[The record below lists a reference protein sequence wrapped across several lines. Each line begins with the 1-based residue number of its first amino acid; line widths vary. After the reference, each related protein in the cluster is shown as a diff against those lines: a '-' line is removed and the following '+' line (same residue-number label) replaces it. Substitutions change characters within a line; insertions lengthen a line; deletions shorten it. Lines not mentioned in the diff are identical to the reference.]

1 MSLSGARRTFLF
13 PVHVLGLLVLLI
25 TLAGGGRHAFAHAA
39 LVESVPADGAVLT
52 AAPADVTL
60 RFSEPVAPVMLRV
73 LDIDAKPVADGARA
87 QVEDTIIRLPLP
99 AGLAHGT
106 YVVSY
111 RVISV
116 DSHPISGAVVFSIG
130 DSSAAD
136 RLSRAHSL
144 GRWMAPTIAAV
155 RALFV
160 AALLIAA
167 GTMLALWRLADFAPD
182 AVRHN
187 RRVVV
192 IATGVALGSGAVLL
206 GLTARDFAG
215 TSLAGVVEVEAWQV
229 LLTSS
234 LARSLAVAT
243 AGLVLILAALW
254 RLAPGSNRVTA
265 VAGSLIA
272 ITSFA
277 LTGHA
282 ATAAPQQVM
291 RWAVPLH
298 AVCAAFWLGSLP
310 VLAAS
315 LRTDPANRA
324 MALVQRFSTHA
335 IWAVALILALGLVI
349 AIVQVEHLDML
360 WLTAYGRI
368 LLAKLGAVA
377 LLLAVAIHNKW
388 RTTPRLAADARAVQE
403 LRRAIGVEYILFA
416 TVLALTAALGQVEP
430 PRVRI
435 ARDTAAIAGGA
446 AAFSASLAQGS
457 YRITLSVSPARAGHN
472 ALAVEVA
479 DPNGQRLAPQEVA
492 FELSLPAAGI
502 EPLRR
507 KAGRDAAGRFL
518 HHGSEL
524 SLAATWHV
532 EVHVLIDDFTKT
544 IAAFDV
550 PIR

>member
-1 MSLSGARRTFLF
+1 MNLSGARRTFVVPAHYLT
-13 PVHVLGLLVLLI
+13 LLVLLL
-25 TLAGGGRHAFAHAA
+25 TLAGARHAYAHAA
-39 LVESVPADGAVLT
+39 LVELVPADGAVLA

-73 LDIDAKPVADGARA
+73 LDIEAKPVADGARA

-130 DSSAAD
+130 DASAAD

-182 AVRHN
+182 AVRRN
-187 RRVVV
+187 RRAVAV
-192 IATGVALGSGAVLL
+192 ASGTALGSGAFLLVLT
-206 GLTARDFAG
+206 GRDFAG

-229 LLTSS
+229 LLNSS

-254 RLAPGSNRVTA
+254 RLAQGSSRVAA
-265 VAGSLIA
+265 VVGSVIA
-272 ITSFA
+272 LASFA

-282 ATAAPQQVM
+282 ATAAPQQLM

-298 AVCAAFWLGSLP
+298 ALCAAFWLGALP
-310 VLAAS
+310 VLGAS
-315 LRTDPANRA
+315 LRTDPRKRA
-324 MALVQRFSTHA
+324 MALVQRFSSHA
-335 IWAVALILALGLVI
+335 VAAVALILVLGLVI
-349 AIVQVEHLDML
+349 AIVQVEHLDLL
-360 WLTAYGRI
+360 WRTAYGRI
-368 LLAKLGAVA
+368 LLAKLAAVA
-377 LLLAVAIHNKW
+377 LLLAIAIHNKW
-388 RTTPRLAADARAVQE
+388 RTTPRLATEANAVPA
-403 LRRAIGVEYILFA
+403 LRRAIAVEYILFA
-416 TVLALTAALGQVEP
+416 IVLVLTAALGQVEP
-430 PRVRI
+430 PRARV
-435 ARDTAAIAGGA
+435 ARDTAAIARGVA
-446 AAFSASLAQGS
+446 DFSASVTQGS

-472 ALAVEVA
+472 ALAVDVA
-479 DPNGQRLAPQEVA
+479 DSDG
-492 FELSLPAAGI
+492 PASRD
-502 EPLRR
+502 PRR
-507 KAGRDAAGRFL
+507 SRSSCRCRRPGSSRCAARRDAMRR
-518 HHGSEL
+518 
-524 SLAATWHV
+524 AASSIT
-532 EVHVLIDDFTKT
+532 
-544 IAAFDV
+544 AASFRS
-550 PIR
+550 PRPGTSRCTC

>member
-1 MSLSGARRTFLF
+1 LNLSGARRTFVV
-13 PVHVLGLLVLLI
+13 PVHYLILLALLL
-25 TLAGGGRHAFAHAA
+25 TLASGRHAFAHAA

-52 AAPADVTL
+52 AAPADVML

-160 AALLIAA
+160 AALLIAT

-182 AVRHN
+182 IVRRN
-187 RRVVV
+187 RRAVV
-192 IATGVALGSGAVLL
+192 IASGAALCSGAILLVLT
-206 GLTARDFAG
+206 GRDFAG
-215 TSLAGVVEVEAWQV
+215 TSLAGHVEVEAWQV

-243 AGLVLILAALW
+243 AGVVLILAALW
-254 RLAPGSNRVTA
+254 RLAQGSSRMAA
-265 VAGSLIA
+265 VVGSVIA
-272 ITSFA
+272 IASFA

-282 ATAAPQQVM
+282 ATAAPQQLM
-291 RWAVPLH
+291 RWAVALH
-298 AVCAAFWLGSLP
+298 ALCAAFWLGSLP
-310 VLAAS
+310 VLGAS
-315 LRTDPANRA
+315 LRTDPPKRA
-324 MALVQRFSTHA
+324 MALVQRFSSHA
-335 IWAVALILALGLVI
+335 VAAVALLLALGLII

-360 WLTAYGRI
+360 WRTAYGRI
-368 LLAKLGAVA
+368 LLAKLAAVA

-388 RTTPRLAADARAVQE
+388 RTAPRLATDANAVQG
-403 LRRAIGVEYILFA
+403 LRHAIGVEYILFA
-416 TVLALTAALGQVEP
+416 IVLALTAALGQVEP
-430 PRVRI
+430 PRARV
-435 ARDTAAIAGGA
+435 ARDTAAVAGGA
-446 AAFSASLAQGS
+446 ADFSASVTQGS

-472 ALAVEVA
+472 ALAVDVA
-479 DPNGQRLAPQEVA
+479 DSNGQRLAPQEVA
-492 FELSLPAAGI
+492 LELSLPAAGI

-507 KAGRDAAGRFL
+507 KAARDPAGGFI
-518 HHGSEL
+518 HHGGEL

-532 EVHVLIDDFTKT
+532 EVHVLIDDFTRT

-550 PIR
+550 LIR